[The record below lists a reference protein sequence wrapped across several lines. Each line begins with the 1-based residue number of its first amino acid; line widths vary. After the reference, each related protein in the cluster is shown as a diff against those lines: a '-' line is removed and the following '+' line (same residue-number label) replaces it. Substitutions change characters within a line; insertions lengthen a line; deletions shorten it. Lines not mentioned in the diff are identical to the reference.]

1 MLRVMTLVTP
11 LSSWSATSATLLTM
25 SAATDGGPSEIVAE
39 QRDQAGAVP
48 VVRRVRSCARDNS
61 RVRSDTGED
70 VQSFR

>member
-1 MLRVMTLVTP
+1 M
-11 LSSWSATSATLLTM
+11 LTM

-48 VVRRVRSCARDNS
+48 VVRRVRSCARVNS